1 MVLWIYLHFPHLQ
14 LDALFGNNQEHPVV
28 IVESQRCRII
38 QYNET
43 AEQQGIKPNMG
54 LGSAASLCHDL
65 QVHP

>member
-43 AEQQGIKPNMG
+43 AEQQALAKYG
-54 LGSAASLCHDL
+54 LRQCC
-65 QVHP
+65 VFVP

>member
-43 AEQQGIKPNMG
+43 AEQQA
-54 LGSAASLCHDL
+54 LGQIWA
-65 QVHP
+65 